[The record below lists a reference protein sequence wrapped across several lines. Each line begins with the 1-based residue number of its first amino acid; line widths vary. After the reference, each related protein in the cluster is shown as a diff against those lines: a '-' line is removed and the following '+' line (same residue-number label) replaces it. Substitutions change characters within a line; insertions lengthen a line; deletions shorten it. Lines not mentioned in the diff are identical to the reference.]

1 MDHRQLE
8 RLAAVG
14 QAPGIADP
22 VQVARPAALV
32 RQAVRIHNGMA
43 GMRSRAA
50 VCELDGAGMRI
61 TDPQTRR
68 VIAWPDVR
76 SVVAERGRIRII
88 LPSDAIVLSIAPDGV
103 AEPGLAAPFARVLE
117 AGRSSGPSGM
127 DRTGALHELTLA
139 IDHVLEGFG
148 DADDPVIPFAIGGF
162 AVIAGVILLA
172 AVPFGA
178 QAVARVTPAPGT
190 FAILPHLAAFD
201 PRVVVAAFAGGA
213 ALSAAV
219 ARAGL
224 GSIAVAWA
232 RGTLR
237 GWHRN
242 AAGVET
248 WLRGAVAHI
257 VLFPKILAT
266 VAIAASLVCLPSVY
280 ARTVV
285 DAGGLHTASGLP
297 FLSTDSPWS
306 NVTEVVPVAV
316 GFGERL
322 EGFATTLVLAD
333 GSRVSTRGR
342 DLIGGSERAF
352 YDFSRAHAR

>member
-1 MDHRQLE
+1 VEHSELE
-8 RLAAVG
+8 RLAAIG
-14 QAPGIADP
+14 QARRVADP
-22 VQVARPAALV
+22 VQVARPTAFV
-32 RQAVRIHNGMA
+32 RQAVRIHGGLVEA
-43 GMRSRAA
+43 RSHDA
-50 VCELDGAGMRI
+50 VCELDSAGMRI
-61 TDPQTRR
+61 TNTQTRW

-76 SVVAERGRIRII
+76 SVVADRGRVRII
-88 LPSDAIVLSIAPDGV
+88 SPSGAIVLSIALDGV

-117 AGRSSGPSGM
+117 AGRSGGPNGM
-127 DRTGALHELTLA
+127 DRAGALHELTLA
-139 IDHVLEGFG
+139 IDRVVEGFG
-148 DADDPVIPFAIGGF
+148 DADDPVIPVAIGGF
-162 AVIAGVILLA
+162 AVMAGVILLA

-178 QAVARVTPAPGT
+178 QAAARITPVPGT

-201 PRVVVAAFAGGA
+201 PRVLVAAFAGGS
-213 ALSAAV
+213 ALSAVV

-224 GSIAVAWA
+224 GTTAVAWA
-232 RGTLR
+232 RGTVR

-242 AAGVET
+242 ATGLDTV
-248 WLRGAVAHI
+248 LRRVVAQV
-257 VLFPKILAT
+257 VLFPRILAT
-266 VAIAASLVCLPSVY
+266 VAFAAILLALPSVF

-297 FLSTDSPWS
+297 FLSSDSPWS
-306 NVTEVVPVAV
+306 DVTDVVPVAV

-342 DLIGGSERAF
+342 DLLGGPERAF